1 VSLIADIRQIESAG
15 VSSGRFVDA
24 LTGLRGLAALWVMVF
39 HLWLVFDG
47 APPVFIKI
55 AQWSIDLTPFFSCGW
70 VGVNL
75 FFGLSGFLLF
85 LPFAQILLG
94 LREKVYLGEYFKR
107 RFLRLVPAYYLQ
119 IAILFLL
126 SLVGMHGPVSA
137 KIFIAHLLM
146 LQDFFPDQLMNG
158 VYWTLPVELSFYLL
172 LPSLFFLLQ
181 RTGWFYFI
189 LTMLFV
195 VFFYRTLVFFL
206 MQSVDARNIKA
217 IAMGQLPGRLDD
229 FVFGMWSAYL
239 YTRYG
244 FFISNKIRFLGSIG
258 ICISI
263 FGIIVMIYWFYLS
276 DPGNYWSGEKNLVFF
291 WNTIVAIFIAT
302 LIFSLALNGWLARTI
317 FSNKIVFFLGIISY
331 SLYLWHLVVISW
343 LMEYFQSYVGYKS
356 SILWMIGITLSVAIS
371 VISYWCIERPFLKIR
386 HGIRSE
392 LT

>member
-1 VSLIADIRQIESAG
+1 MSLISDIRQVESAG
-15 VSSGRFVDA
+15 VSSGGFIDA

-39 HLWLVFDG
+39 HLWLIFDG

-94 LREKVYLGEYFKR
+94 LREKIYLGEYFKR

-119 IAILFLL
+119 IAILFFL
-126 SLVGMHGPVSA
+126 SLVGMHSPVST
-137 KIFIAHLLM
+137 KILIAHLLM

-172 LPSLFFLLQ
+172 LPLLFILLQ

-195 VFFYRTLVFFL
+195 VFFYRILVFFL

-217 IAMGQLPGRLDD
+217 ITMGQLPG
-229 FVFGMWSAYL
+229 
-239 YTRYG
+239 
-244 FFISNKIRFLGSIG
+244 
-258 ICISI
+258 
-263 FGIIVMIYWFYLS
+263 
-276 DPGNYWSGEKNLVFF
+276 
-291 WNTIVAIFIAT
+291 
-302 LIFSLALNGWLARTI
+302 
-317 FSNKIVFFLGIISY
+317 
-331 SLYLWHLVVISW
+331 
-343 LMEYFQSYVGYKS
+343 
-356 SILWMIGITLSVAIS
+356 
-371 VISYWCIERPFLKIR
+371 
-386 HGIRSE
+386 
-392 LT
+392 